1 MIFYDDITSGDL
13 IETGMRALS
22 RDDIIEF
29 ARVYDAQPFH
39 LDEEAARNSLLG
51 SLAASGWQ
59 TASLT
64 QRLVHEAFIGKAA
77 SLGAPGIE
85 ELKWLKPVVP
95 EVGLRARIHV
105 GDKRVSKS
113 RPEMGLVNLF
123 VEVLNE
129 AGVTVMTQRNVLLMG
144 LRGALQKPIERP
156 QDVGAQTQDGLSLQ
170 HSAPQERPLRPWPKT
185 QYLEDLPVGQEILL
199 GKEHFTAQSII
210 AFATAYDPQ
219 PFHLDEAAARQSH
232 FGGLAASG
240 WQTGASWMKHYVAY
254 REVFS
259 KEFSA
264 EGGILP
270 DYGPSP
276 GFVDLKWPRPVYAGD
291 TITYTTLI
299 ESIRPTSRSGWGL
312 VTSLNRGF
320 NQNGQLVLS
329 FRPSIFWQ
337 MKPV

>member
-22 RDDIIEF
+22 RKDIIDF
-29 ARVYDAQPFH
+29 ASVYDAQPFH
-39 LDEEAARNSLLG
+39 LDEEAATNSLLG
-51 SLAASGWQ
+51 GLAASGWQ

-64 QRLVHEAFIGKAA
+64 QRLVHEAFIGQAA
-77 SLGAPGIE
+77 SLGSPGIE
-85 ELKWLKPVVP
+85 ELKWLKPAVP
-95 EVGLRARIHV
+95 DVGLRARIHV

-123 VEVLNE
+123 VEVMNE
-129 AGVTVMTQRNVLLMG
+129 TGAVVMTQRNVLLMG
-144 LRGALQKPIERP
+144 VRGATQKPIERP
-156 QDVGAQTQDGLSLQ
+156 VDGGAQTQDGSSFQ
-170 HSAPQERPLRPWPKT
+170 IDPPQERPRRPWPKT

-232 FGGLAASG
+232 FGALAASG

-254 REVFS
+254 RDAFS
-259 KEFSA
+259 KEFSE

-276 GFVDLKWPRPVYAGD
+276 GFVDLKWLRPVYAGD
-291 TITYTTLI
+291 TITYTTLL
-299 ESIRPTSRSGWGL
+299 ERARPTSRRGWGL
-312 VTSLNRGF
+312 ITSLNRGF
-320 NQNGQLVLS
+320 NQNGQLVFS